1 MEETA
6 FPLRAADAGADE
18 TDLVA
23 RARTGNLPAFEE
35 IVRRHQRRVYAVA
48 WRIVRR
54 HDVADDVVQES
65 FMRAYR
71 SLDRFETG
79 RPFGP
84 WIARIAA
91 NLAVSHLRSPV
102 AREEELPEGYGETAA
117 DSPGPLAGLL
127 GAEAQQVL
135 DTAVGA
141 LSPEQR
147 AVFVL
152 RVNEELSYREI
163 AETLGLSIGTVM
175 SRLSRARERLRGAVL
190 PYLRGGSAQREG
202 GEA

>member
-18 TDLVA
+18 ADLVA
-23 RARTGNLPAFEE
+23 KARAGNLLAFEE
-35 IVRRHQRRVYAVA
+35 IVRRYQRRVYAVA

-65 FMRAYR
+65 FLRAYR
-71 SLDRFETG
+71 SLDRFDTG

-102 AREEELPEGYGETAA
+102 AREEELPEGYGETATS
-117 DSPGPLAGLL
+117 SPGPLAGLL

-135 DTAVGA
+135 DAAVGA
-141 LSPEQR
+141 LSTEQR

-152 RVNEELSYREI
+152 RVNEELPYREI
-163 AETLGLSIGTVM
+163 AEALGLSIGTVM

-190 PYLRGGSAQREG
+190 PYLRGGSPRREG

>member
-1 MEETA
+1 MEDAA
-6 FPLRAADAGADE
+6 FPLRAADAGAAE
-18 TDLVA
+18 ADLVA
-23 RARTGNLPAFEE
+23 KAQAGSLPAFEE

-54 HDVADDVVQES
+54 HDVADDVVQET

-71 SLDRFETG
+71 SLDRFDLS

-102 AREEELPEGYGETAA
+102 AREEELPEGYGETATS
-117 DSPGPLAGLL
+117 SPGPLEGVLS
-127 GAEAQQVL
+127 AEAQQVL
-135 DTAVGA
+135 DAAVEA

-152 RVNEELSYREI
+152 RVNEGLSYREI
-163 AETLGLSIGTVM
+163 AEALSVSIGTVM
-175 SRLSRARERLRGAVL
+175 SRLSRARERLRAALL
-190 PYLRGGSAQREG
+190 PYLRGAVPRREG